1 MRWLPRSMVGQLFAL
16 LLVAMTITHLSA
28 ILMPYRLYTTKEVH
42 ALSVREIQARV
53 AAVYRAVVEFPQE
66 TNKLITAM
74 SFPDTLFEV
83 LPAGKMIREPMDEQE
98 ASLAQRLRTRLS
110 LGPETPIYIALTQRK
125 ADDPQAKVMN
135 RTPDFMTQPE
145 IWVMDIELSLPDG
158 SVLHSRHL
166 PAMMSNKFAGIWRFS
181 IPLGLL
187 PLLIIAF
194 FFGRR
199 MVRQLQVL
207 TDAARRIRRGE
218 RIGKVPAE
226 GPDDIRE
233 VIEAF
238 NDMQEHVMR
247 YVSDRTRML
256 AAIGHD
262 LRTPL
267 TSLRIRAELIDD
279 EELRKAMIQSMDE
292 MSAMIDATL
301 RFAQDEATQEPTQE
315 VDLGELLNEAV
326 EDQIMLG
333 RQVTCEAPSG
343 IRYCCRP
350 VHLKRAF
357 NNLMDNAVRYGNV
370 SVRLLP
376 GNQEQGHRI
385 EVDDN
390 GPGIAADK
398 LEQVFEPFV
407 RLDSGRNQATG
418 GTGLGLAN
426 ARSCVR
432 AHGGEVSLHNRPEGG
447 LQAVIILPVL

>member
-1 MRWLPRSMVGQLFAL
+1 MRWLPRSMVGQLFVL

-28 ILMPYRLYTTKEVH
+28 ILMPYRMYTTKEVH

-66 TNKLITAM
+66 TDKLIEAM

-83 LPAGKMIREPMDEQE
+83 REPGSLDSSPMDEQE
-98 ASLAQRLRTRLS
+98 ASLAQRLRDRLS
-110 LGPETPIYIALTQRK
+110 LGPDTRVQVNLAQYDLDA
-125 ADDPQAKVMN
+125 PQARVMN
-135 RTPDFMTQPE
+135 RSADFMTQAQV
-145 IWVMDIELSLPDG
+145 WVMDVALGLPDG
-158 SVLHSRHL
+158 TVLHSRHL
-166 PAMMSNKFAGIWRFS
+166 PAMMSNKLAGIWRFS

-187 PLLIIAF
+187 PLLIIAV

-199 MVRQLQVL
+199 MVSQLQVL

-301 RFAQDEATQEPTQE
+301 RFAQDEASQEPTQE
-315 VDLGELLNEAV
+315 VDLGELLKEAV
-326 EDQIMLG
+326 EDQTTLG
-333 RQVTCEAPSG
+333 RHVSCEVPAG

-357 NNLMDNAVRYGNV
+357 NNLIDNAQRYGPV

-376 GNQEQGHRI
+376 GKQDQSHRI
-385 EVDDN
+385 EVEDQ
-390 GPGIAADK
+390 GPGIPADK

-407 RLDSGRNQATG
+407 RLDTGRNQATG

-447 LQAVIILPVL
+447 LKAVISLPVQ

>member
-28 ILMPYRLYTTKEVH
+28 ILMPYRLYTTTEVH

-66 TNKLITAM
+66 ADKLINAM
-74 SFPDTLFEV
+74 SFPDTLFD
-83 LPAGKMIREPMDEQE
+83 IRPLGSLNNDAMDEQE
-98 ASLAQRLRTRLS
+98 ASLAQRLRNRLS
-110 LGPETPIYIALTQRK
+110 LGPETLVYITLAQHD
-125 ADDPQAKVMN
+125 ADDPQALVMN
-135 RTPDFMTQPE
+135 RTSDFMNQAQ
-145 IWVMDIELSLPDG
+145 IWVMDVELGLPDG
-158 SVLHSRHL
+158 TVLHSRHL
-166 PAMMSNKFAGIWRFS
+166 PAMMSNKLAGIWRFS

-199 MVRQLQVL
+199 LVRQLQVL

-238 NDMQEHVMR
+238 NEMQEYVMR

-267 TSLRIRAELIDD
+267 TSLRIRAELIDE

-301 RFAQDEATQEPTQE
+301 RFAQDEAAQEPTQD

-326 EDQIMLG
+326 EDQITLG
-333 RQVTCEAPSG
+333 RQVTCDVPSG

-357 NNLMDNAVRYGNV
+357 NNLLDNAVRYGPV

-385 EVDDN
+385 EVDDS
-390 GPGIAADK
+390 GPGIAPDK

-407 RLDSGRNQATG
+407 RLDTGRNQATG

-447 LQAVIILPVL
+447 LQAVIVLPLL

>member
-1 MRWLPRSMVGQLFAL
+1 MRLLPRSMVGQLFAL

-28 ILMPYRLYTTKEVH
+28 ILMPYRMYTTNEVH
-42 ALSVREIQARV
+42 ALSIREIQARV
-53 AAVYRAVVEFPQE
+53 GAVYRAVVEFPQDS
-66 TNKLITAM
+66 NKLIEAM
-74 SFPDTLFEV
+74 SFPDTLFEIK
-83 LPAGKMIREPMDEQE
+83 PPGSPDSDSMDEQE
-98 ASLAQRLRTRLS
+98 AALAQRLRDRLE
-110 LGPETPIYIALTQRK
+110 LGPNTRVQVDLKQR
-125 ADDPQAKVMN
+125 DLQDPQAMVMN
-135 RTPDFMTQPE
+135 RTAEFMNRAE
-145 IWVMDIELSLPDG
+145 NWVMDIELGLPDG
-158 SVLHSRHL
+158 MVLHSRHL
-166 PAMMSNKFAGIWRFS
+166 PAMMSNKLAGIWRFS

-187 PLLIIAF
+187 PLLIVAF

-207 TDAARRIRRGE
+207 TAAARRIRRGE
-218 RIGKVPAE
+218 RVGKVPAD

-279 EELRKAMIQSMDE
+279 DELRMAMIQSMDE

-315 VDLGELLNEAV
+315 VDLGELLKEAV
-326 EDQIMLG
+326 EDQITLG
-333 RQVTCEAPSG
+333 RQISCDVPTG

-357 NNLMDNAVRYGNV
+357 NNLLDNAVRYGNV
-370 SVRLLP
+370 SVRLLA
-376 GNQEQGHRI
+376 GQQEQGPRI
-385 EVDDN
+385 EVDDR
-390 GPGIAADK
+390 GPGIDPGK

-407 RLDSGRNQATG
+407 RLDTGRNQAMG

-432 AHGGEVSLHNRPEGG
+432 AHGGEVSLYNRPEGG
-447 LQAVIILPVL
+447 LRAVITLPVA

>member
-28 ILMPYRLYTTKEVH
+28 ILMPYRLYTTTEVH

-66 TNKLITAM
+66 ADKLITAM
-74 SFPDTLFEV
+74 SFPDTLFD
-83 LPAGKMIREPMDEQE
+83 IRPLGSLNHDTMDEQE
-98 ASLAQRLRTRLS
+98 TSLAQRLRNRLS
-110 LGPETPIYIALTQRK
+110 LGPETLVYITLAQHD
-125 ADDPQAKVMN
+125 ADDPQALVMN
-135 RTPDFMTQPE
+135 RTSDFMNQAQV
-145 IWVMDIELSLPDG
+145 WVMDVELGLPDG

-166 PAMMSNKFAGIWRFS
+166 PAMMSNKLAGIWRFS

-199 MVRQLQVL
+199 LVRQLQVL

-238 NDMQEHVMR
+238 NEMQEYVMR

-301 RFAQDEATQEPTQE
+301 RFAQDEAAQEPTQD

-326 EDQIMLG
+326 EDQITLG
-333 RQVTCEAPSG
+333 RQVTCDVPSD

-357 NNLMDNAVRYGNV
+357 NNLLDNAVRYGPV

-385 EVDDN
+385 EVDDS
-390 GPGIAADK
+390 GPGIAPDK

-407 RLDSGRNQATG
+407 RLDTGRNQATG

-447 LQAVIILPVL
+447 LQAVIVLPLR